1 MPQLWTETFV
11 TQYFWL
17 VVIILGF
24 YYIAITEIIPQ
35 IAFTLKIR
43 KELEIPSTSEKLNKD
58 SITSLNSSFINGKFS
73 LLPVKKEASSSEGK
87 KVITELKTKFTSIQS
102 SFISLNS

>member
-43 KELEIPSTSEKLNKD
+43 KELEVPSNNTKLNKD
-58 SITSLNSSFINGKFS
+58 SLTSLNSSFLNGKFS
-73 LLPVKKEASSSEGK
+73 LLPVKKEANSEK
-87 KVITELKTKFTSIQS
+87 LVITELKTKFSSIQTV
-102 SFISLNS
+102 FISSHS

>member
-43 KELEIPSTSEKLNKD
+43 KELEVSSNNTKLNKD
-58 SITSLNSSFINGKFS
+58 SLTSFNSSFLNGKFS
-73 LLPVKKEASSSEGK
+73 LLPVKKEANSPLGQL
-87 KVITELKTKFTSIQS
+87 VITELKTKFTSIQTD
-102 SFISLNS
+102 FISSHS